1 MPLRLP
7 FFRRFS
13 MVDDGYKS
21 VPVVPKIK
29 DHVVFYRIGI
39 LERSKDLIKVVP
51 TNHLDEGGPGLDFV
65 RCIWVGF
72 YCLPQVLSRNDMHAI
87 RVLHNL

>member
-39 LERSKDLIKVVP
+39 LERSADRFGNL
-51 TNHLDEGGPGLDFV
+51 N
-65 RCIWVGF
+65 
-72 YCLPQVLSRNDMHAI
+72 
-87 RVLHNL
+87 RVEHPEL